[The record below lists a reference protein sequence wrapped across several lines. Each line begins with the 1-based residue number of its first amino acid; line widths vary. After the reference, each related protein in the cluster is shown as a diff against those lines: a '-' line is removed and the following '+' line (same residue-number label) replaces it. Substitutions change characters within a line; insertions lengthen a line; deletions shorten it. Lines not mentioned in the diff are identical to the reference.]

1 MVMRISFKKLK
12 SVSSCTDYMNV
23 IYDRVEVVFRVS
35 GSLVDCRRVCE
46 DIMRHKEFY
55 SCYNEAFKELTI
67 GTRSGNSE
75 DAKRVFYD
83 TMDALNKEGK
93 RVVYYG

>member
-1 MVMRISFKKLK
+1 
-12 SVSSCTDYMNV
+12 MNV

-46 DIMRHKEFY
+46 AIMRHKEFY
-55 SCYNEAFKELTI
+55 ARYNETFKEFII
-67 GTRSGNSE
+67 GTRSGAAE

-83 TMDALNKEGK
+83 AMDIINKEGK

>member
-1 MVMRISFKKLK
+1 
-12 SVSSCTDYMNV
+12 MNV

-46 DIMRHKEFY
+46 AIMRNKEFY
-55 SCYNEAFKELTI
+55 ACYNEAFKELTI
-67 GTRSGNSE
+67 GTRSGTAE

-83 TMDALNKEGK
+83 AMDTLNKEGK
-93 RVVYYG
+93 SVVYYD

>member
-1 MVMRISFKKLK
+1 
-12 SVSSCTDYMNV
+12 MNV

-35 GSLVDCRRVCE
+35 GNLVDCRRVCE
-46 DIMRHKEFY
+46 AIMIHKEFY
-55 SCYNEAFKELTI
+55 ARYNEAFKEIVI
-67 GTRSGNSE
+67 GTRSGTAE

-83 TMDALNKEGK
+83 AIDTLNKEGK